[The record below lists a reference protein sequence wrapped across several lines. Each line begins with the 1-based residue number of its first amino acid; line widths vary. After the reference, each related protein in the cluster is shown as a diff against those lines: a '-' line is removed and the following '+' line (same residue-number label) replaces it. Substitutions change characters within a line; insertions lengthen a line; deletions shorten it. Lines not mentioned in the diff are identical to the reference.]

1 MPRSI
6 KPKALQT
13 PSAND
18 YLSYG
23 WKKVHTSAAGTAYTS
38 TLPADIKGRMMEAG
52 KEKRVLSTGTV
63 FQRLLSRGSSNV
75 VAFKETGTEPTARQ
89 ET

>member
-1 MPRSI
+1 MPRSTR
-6 KPKALQT
+6 PKALQT
-13 PSAND
+13 PSANQ

-23 WKKVHTSAAGTAYTS
+23 WKRVHTSAAGTAYTS
-38 TLPADIKGRMMEAG
+38 TVPSDIKNRMMEAG

-63 FQRLLSRGSSNV
+63 FERLLSRASSNV
-75 VAFKETGTEPTARQ
+75 VAFKETRTKPTARQ